1 MIGIKGTKDF
11 YNKTASDWAEKGYR
25 PEGEVVCL
33 KEFLADLNKECKV
46 LDLCCGCGYESQRI
60 KKYGYEVVGID
71 FSGESLKIAREK
83 NPEIMFYE
91 DNMLNDYSYIGT
103 VDAIIV
109 IAGIVHVE
117 QKDLRLA
124 FERMHNVLKDKGA
137 VLLSIRE
144 GSGKMPER
152 SLCVL
157 DEEEYDRNFIG
168 HTLDELVVESHG
180 LFQFEK
186 ELESDMQVWKNYVF
200 KRV

>member
-1 MIGIKGTKDF
+1 MKGTMDF
-11 YNKTASDWAEKGYR
+11 YNKTAYDWAEKGYQ

-33 KEFLADLNKECKV
+33 KEFLANLNKGCKV

-71 FSGESLKIAREK
+71 FSRESLRIAREK
-83 NPEIMFYE
+83 NPEIVFYE
-91 DNMLNDYSYIGT
+91 DNMLNDYSYIGP

-117 QKDLRLA
+117 QKALRLF
-124 FERMHNVLKDKGA
+124 FERMYTVLKDNGA

-152 SLCVL
+152 SFCVL

-168 HTLDELVVESHG
+168 HTLDELVVESQG

-186 ELESDMQVWKNYVF
+186 ELESDMLVWKNYVF
-200 KRV
+200 RKV

>member
-1 MIGIKGTKDF
+1 MKGTMDF
-11 YNKTASDWAEKGYR
+11 YNKTAYDWAEKGYQ

-33 KEFLADLNKECKV
+33 KEFLSNLNKGCKV

-71 FSGESLKIAREK
+71 FSRESLRIAREK
-83 NPEIMFYE
+83 NPEILFYE
-91 DNMLNDYSYIGT
+91 DNMLNDYSYIGP

-117 QKDLRLA
+117 QKDLRLF
-124 FERMHNVLKDKGA
+124 FERMHAVLKYKGA

-144 GSGKMPER
+144 GFGKMPER
-152 SLCVL
+152 SFCVL

-168 HTLDELVVESHG
+168 HTLDELVVESQG

-186 ELESDMQVWKNYVF
+186 ELESDMLVWKNYVF
-200 KRV
+200 RKV